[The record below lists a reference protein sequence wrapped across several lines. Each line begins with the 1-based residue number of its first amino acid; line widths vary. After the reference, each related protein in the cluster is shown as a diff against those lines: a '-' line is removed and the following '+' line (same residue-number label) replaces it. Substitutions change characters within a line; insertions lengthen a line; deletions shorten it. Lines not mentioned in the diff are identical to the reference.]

1 MKALLACLCS
11 VAFSFASFA
20 HGGHGDPAEADADY
34 AAASQAFEGRHCQ
47 LAERLVKQ
55 VVAKYPKSSSA
66 YILHGEVLNSIRRF
80 SEAETAFMKAGK
92 YCRRSARTDEFEAW
106 LERGLAHA
114 Y

>member
-1 MKALLACLCS
+1 MAGTATPSRPTPIC
-11 VAFSFASFA
+11 
-20 HGGHGDPAEADADY
+20 
-34 AAASQAFEGRHCQ
+34 AAASQAFEDRHCQ

-80 SEAETAFMKAGK
+80 SEAEMAFMKAGK
-92 YCRRSARTDEFEAW
+92 FCRRSARTDEFEAW